1 MHGKLVILL
10 EKGGGEKRTLWA
22 YVALGLGVMALTVSP
37 LFVRWADAPGIITSF
52 YRFSLATLFL
62 APFFFHHIRTH
73 GRPTLAQILFPVIS
87 GCLTAMDFGFWSTA
101 IERTTVAN
109 AALLN
114 YISPLWVA
122 LFAWI
127 VWREHLGV
135 RFWLS
140 LVAILAGASAVLGS
154 TILIRPHFVQGD
166 FLAILSSF
174 FYAGY
179 FLATQKGR
187 NCLDTI
193 PVLWI
198 SMLIGSCCLLIG
210 SQALSMP
217 LLGYSRA
224 TYMTF
229 LISALTSQLCGYF
242 FITYALG
249 TLPASI
255 VMPTMVTQPVLTAII
270 AIPIVGEPLLTGQI
284 IGGLVTLLGIYII
297 NSSNKGEFESE
308 IHTSD
313 VSNSSSS

>member
-1 MHGKLVILL
+1 MHGKLGILL
-10 EKGGGEKRTLWA
+10 EEGGGEKRTLWA

-62 APFFFHHIRTH
+62 VPFFIHHIRTH
-73 GRPTLAQILFPVIS
+73 GRPTLAQILFPVVA
-87 GCLTAMDFGFWSTA
+87 GFFTALDHGFWSTA
-101 IERTTVAN
+101 VDQTTVAN
-109 AALLN
+109 ATLLN

-135 RFWLS
+135 RFWIS

-166 FLAILSSF
+166 ILAILSSF
-174 FYAGY
+174 FYAGF

-187 NCLDTI
+187 HALDTI

-198 SMLIGSCCLLIG
+198 TMLVGSICLLSG
-210 SQALSMP
+210 TQALGMP

-224 TYMTF
+224 TYVTF
-229 LISALTSQLCGYF
+229 LLAALISQLCGYF
-242 FITYALG
+242 LITYALG
-249 TLPASI
+249 TLPASV
-255 VMPTMVTQPVLTAII
+255 VMPTMVAQPVLTAII
-270 AIPIVGEPLLTGQI
+270 AIPIVGEPLLFGQI
-284 IGGLVTLLGIYII
+284 LGGLAALLGIYII
-297 NSSNKGEFESE
+297 NTSKKGALETE
-308 IHTSD
+308 IHASD
-313 VSNSSSS
+313 VSGVSPS